1 MASSARRP
9 SASRFALRPPFR
21 ELHSAAL
28 HGHRRRRLGVAR
40 RRSVSRSVRSPTPT
54 TATSLAPTRRPPPRR
69 GPSRPAFASSR
80 SSRPPRP
87 TNCERR
93 SSSLS
98 ILVHGGT
105 RPPPPDSR
113 RGHGLR
119 LPRPRTRPLRL
130 LIPGGTRPL
139 RLLVCGDAGV
149 AASTPPSSAVGAR
162 ASADAS
168 VADAAS
174 ACLSAAGRQPSPD
187 SEVFEIAA
195 GAETKDGFGPVPP
208 DEGRGSGLVQYR
220 TYCTRRT
227 PTNYAPWRTKNQ
239 VRRSAPNQAGPSA
252 GHHGRC
258 ADCIIRGWFRR
269 AAAVGRAIVPLYF
282 LASSKKGRFLR
293 SFTLNSRTN
302 RGTSEGSETSADE
315 YSTRRIQICVVYFC
329 LGFI

>member
-1 MASSARRP
+1 MTPSASRRHGVFTRNTLPSVAAWPFAAATSASIHSSWPPPRPRRRDAVARRAPPALPRASRRCPPRRPPLASSARRP

-28 HGHRRRRLGVAR
+28 YGHRRRRLGMAR
-40 RRSVSRSVRSPTPT
+40 RRSVSRSVRPPPPT
-54 TATSLAPTRRPPPRR
+54 TAMSLAATRRPPPRR

-113 RGHGLR
+113 QGHGLR

-139 RLLVCGDAGV
+139 RLLICGDAGV
-149 AASTPPSSAVGAR
+149 AASTR
-162 ASADAS
+162 
-168 VADAAS
+168 
-174 ACLSAAGRQPSPD
+174 
-187 SEVFEIAA
+187 
-195 GAETKDGFGPVPP
+195 
-208 DEGRGSGLVQYR
+208 GLVQYVP
-220 TYCTRRT
+220 YCTRRT

-252 GHHGRC
+252 GRHGRC
-258 ADCIIRGWFRR
+258 ADCMIRGWFRR

-282 LASSKKGRFLR
+282 LASSKKGRF
-293 SFTLNSRTN
+293 FTEFHS
-302 RGTSEGSETSADE
+302 
-315 YSTRRIQICVVYFC
+315 
-329 LGFI
+329 